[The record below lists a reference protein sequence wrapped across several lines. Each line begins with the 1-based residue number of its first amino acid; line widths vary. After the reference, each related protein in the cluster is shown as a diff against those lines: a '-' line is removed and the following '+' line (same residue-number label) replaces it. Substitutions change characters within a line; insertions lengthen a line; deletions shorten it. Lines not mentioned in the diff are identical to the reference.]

1 MSAINN
7 RVTIPTGV
15 SPLTLASG
23 TTQNENIGWGFVG
36 YTITSTTA
44 LTIPAADFGLK
55 QLFGFVGG
63 GVVAPADAHLTDG
76 GLNFVSDNVDGDFG
90 VIGFGP
96 VAGT

>member
-7 RVTIPTGV
+7 RISIPTGV

-23 TTQNENIGWGFVG
+23 TNQNENVGWGFVG
-36 YTITSTTA
+36 YTIASTTA

-55 QLFGFVGG
+55 QIYGFAGG
-63 GVVAPADAHLTDG
+63 GVVGPSDAHLGEG
-76 GLNFVSDNVDGDFG
+76 GLSFVSDNVDGDFG
-90 VIGFGP
+90 VICFGV